1 MSLRFFTR
9 TFLEMNLLD
18 LIGADGGT
26 LKKQATTGGGEYAGA
41 CFWCGGNDRFR
52 VWVNS
57 GRYWCRGCGKAG
69 DEIQYLR
76 ERRGL
81 SFLEACEYLGYD
93 PGPRKDTARIAAKS
107 WTPKE
112 ANTPGALW
120 QSQARSFL
128 DEAVKALW
136 SKQGESMRAWLH
148 AEKGLQDATIKG
160 ACLGY
165 NPTDIYT
172 PRATWGLDSIL
183 KDDGTEKKQWLP
195 AGLVIPL
202 IINGDVLRLRVRRN
216 DPGDGARYV
225 IVSGSSAAP
234 MTLNKDQGAACIVE
248 SELDGLLLSQEA
260 GDLCA
265 VIAMGT
271 ATAKPDIETHDLLK
285 SMPIILIS
293 LDTDEAGANASWK
306 FWPESYGAKAK
317 RWPTVKGKDASD
329 ARINGL
335 NLRAWIVAGLFR
347 NEERFERFCI
357 QTIEGGLSDREAI
370 EAMGA

>member
-1 MSLRFFTR
+1 MTNIVSLI
-9 TFLEMNLLD
+9 E
-18 LIGADGGT
+18 ADTGK
-26 LKKQATTGGGEYAGA
+26 LKKYGATYRGRCPFHNGKTETSLLVDADTGKFH
-41 CFWCGGNDRFR
+41 CF
-52 VWVNS
+52 
-57 GRYWCRGCGKAG
+57 GCDMHG
-69 DEIQYLR
+69 DAITWLR

-81 SFLEACEYLGYD
+81 SFIEACEYLGHD
-93 PGPRKDTARIAAKS
+93 PGPRKDTARIAATS

-120 QSQARSFL
+120 QAQAKAFL
-128 DEAVKALW
+128 DEAIDTLW
-136 SKQGESMRAWLH
+136 TPQGYTLRAWLH

-165 NPTDIYT
+165 NPADIYK

-183 KDDGTEKKQWLP
+183 KDDGTERKQWIP
-195 AGLVIPL
+195 AGLVIPK
-202 IINGDVLRLRVRRN
+202 INNHDVIRLRIRRN

-234 MTLNKDQGAACIVE
+234 MTWGRDKGAACIVE

-285 SMPIILIS
+285 SMPVILIS
-293 LDTDEAGANASWK
+293 LDTDEAGANASWH

-335 NLRAWIVAGLFR
+335 DLRAWIVAGLFR

-370 EAMGA
+370 EAIGV